1 MMEDIKTGKLRIPIL
16 IVYYK
21 AMIYLILAILSSTA
35 ISVLMRVFDKYI
47 KNNMIMF
54 FANYS
59 ACTVLSALFLFV
71 DKEKLFGTGTTG
83 NGVGFAVFLGG
94 ISGIMYLVSF
104 MLLQFNISKN
114 GVVLAATFMKLGVLV
129 PVLMSVL
136 LGWDR
141 PTGLQVSG
149 VVLAIL
155 AIVLIN
161 GEGDREQKKGNGGL
175 WLVLLLLLGGFT
187 DSLSNI
193 YDKLGNPELKNGY
206 LLFIFIVAMLFSI
219 AVAFKRKQ
227 RFNGKDFLF
236 GVLIGIPNYFS
247 ARFLLFSLAKIPAI
261 VAYPVYNIGVILLIG
276 LIGMAAF
283 KESLSKRKT
292 FGMAVII
299 LSIVFLNMKL

>member
-1 MMEDIKTGKLRIPIL
+1 
-16 IVYYK
+16 
-21 AMIYLILAILSSTA
+21 MIYLILAIISSTA
-35 ISVLMRVFDKYI
+35 ISVLMRVFDRQI

-54 FANYS
+54 FANYG
-59 ACTVLSALFLFV
+59 ACTVLSVLFLLI
-71 DKEKLFGTGTTG
+71 DKEKLFGGSVLG
-83 NGVGFAVFLGG
+83 NGMGFAVILGI

-129 PVLMSVL
+129 PVIMSVL

-141 PTGLQVSG
+141 PTGLQIAG
-149 VVLAIL
+149 AVLAIL

-161 GEGDREQKKGNGGL
+161 GEGETDTKRSKSGL
-175 WLVLLLLLGGFT
+175 WLIILLLLGGFT

-206 LLFIFIVAMLFSI
+206 LLFIFIVAMIFSI
-219 AVAFKRKQ
+219 IVAAKRKQ
-227 RFNGKDFLF
+227 SITGKELII

-247 ARFLLFSLAKIPAI
+247 ARFLLFSLATIPAI
-261 VAYPVYNIGVILLIG
+261 VAYPVYNISVILLIG
-276 LIGMAAF
+276 LIGMVVF
-283 KESLSKRKT
+283 GEKLSKRKIL
-292 FGMAVII
+292 GMTGII